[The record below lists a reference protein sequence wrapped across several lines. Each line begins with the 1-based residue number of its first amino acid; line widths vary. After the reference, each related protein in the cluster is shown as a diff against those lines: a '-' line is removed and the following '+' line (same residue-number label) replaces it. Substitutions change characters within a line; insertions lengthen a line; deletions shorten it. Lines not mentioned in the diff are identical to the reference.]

1 MQTKPQSQFKVTMTR
16 IERVSALYLFG
27 GLAVVVLG
35 LALSLVVLPGP
46 DLLWRLYIADGM
58 LNGKVLYRDLLEVNP
73 PLWFWAALPATW
85 VAQNTPILAY
95 HALIALNLA
104 VIFTATAVLFHLAKK
119 TLGSA
124 SAAATAFGFLLAMCL
139 VSVGDFGQ
147 REQSLMMACSLW
159 IALMCV
165 RIEGQ
170 KVALPIAILV
180 GLLSAYGFA
189 LKHYFVLL
197 PLVLE
202 AWLLWRQK
210 RAWRPFR
217 PENLT
222 LALCAIAYAA
232 ATLKFAPDFLGRM
245 LDLIQ
250 TAYYAFGSWNAFSS
264 YARKMHL
271 LVQSLMV
278 FVPITIM
285 LLTKERR
292 DFCVALAIA
301 SMTCLAIVIVQQ
313 KGWRYH
319 FIAAHGLAV
328 LLAII
333 VVHQAFFSS
342 EKGKHVALPFVATLS
357 LIWMVVAMPAIDNA
371 KTRGQIVEPLL
382 KSIVA
387 KEPKNNRIFILSIG
401 PDYAFHPLADAGRPY
416 WSRYYSMW
424 MLPGLLTPNKN
435 SKLEAL
441 RKVEKERVR
450 AEFIQ
455 DVQCSRPDLIIGE
468 VGYVRTPNAVRID
481 SINYLAEDPAFKS
494 WLNAY
499 YSVERDI
506 GPYPIRRL
514 NRAVAPPAPC
524 VRAAPKP

>member
-1 MQTKPQSQFKVTMTR
+1 MTKV
-16 IERVSALYLFG
+16 ERVSTLYVVG
-27 GLAVVVLG
+27 GLACVVLG

-46 DLLWRLYIADGM
+46 DLLWRLYIADG
-58 LNGKVLYRDLLEVNP
+58 LLDGKVLYRDLLEVNP
-73 PLWFWAALPATW
+73 PLWFWAALPAAW
-85 VAQNTPILAY
+85 VAQHTPILAY
-95 HALIALNLA
+95 HALMGLNLM
-104 VIFTATAVLFHLAKK
+104 VIFTATALLYHVAKK

-124 SAAATAFGFLLAMCL
+124 AAASTAFGFLLAMCL

-159 IALMCV
+159 IALLCA
-165 RIEGQ
+165 RLEGQ
-170 KVALPIAILV
+170 KVALPLAILV

-222 LALCAIAYAA
+222 LAVCAIAYAA
-232 ATLKFAPDFLGRM
+232 ATLTFTPDFLGRM

-250 TAYYAFGSWNAFSS
+250 TAYYAFGPWNAFSS
-264 YARKMHL
+264 YERKVRLAMQGL
-271 LVQSLMV
+271 FV
-278 FVPITIM
+278 FVPMAIM

-292 DFCVALAIA
+292 DFCIALAIA
-301 SMTCLAIVIVQQ
+301 IVVCLAIVMLQQ

-319 FIAAHGLAV
+319 FIAAHGLSV
-328 LLAII
+328 MLSIM
-333 VVHQAFFSS
+333 VVHKAFFNPD
-342 EKGKHVALPFVATLS
+342 GGTRIALPLVATLT
-357 LIWMVVAMPAIDNA
+357 LIWTVVAMPAIGNVQ
-371 KTRGQIVEPLL
+371 TRGQIVEPLL

-387 KEPKNNRIFILSIG
+387 KEPKENRIFILSIG
-401 PDYAFHPLADAGRPY
+401 PDYAFHPLADAGRSY

-424 MLPGLLTPNKN
+424 MVPGLLTPNN
-435 SKLEAL
+435 NPKLEAI
-441 RKVEKERVR
+441 RKVEKDRVR
-450 AEFIQ
+450 AEFIE

-468 VGYVRTPNAVRID
+468 VGYVRTPNAIRLD
-481 SINYLAEDPAFKS
+481 SIAYLTEDPAFKA
-494 WLNAY
+494 WLGNHY
-499 YSVERDI
+499 LVEPNI

-514 NRAVAPPAPC
+514 NRNVPLPAPC
-524 VRAAPKP
+524 KRAAPTP